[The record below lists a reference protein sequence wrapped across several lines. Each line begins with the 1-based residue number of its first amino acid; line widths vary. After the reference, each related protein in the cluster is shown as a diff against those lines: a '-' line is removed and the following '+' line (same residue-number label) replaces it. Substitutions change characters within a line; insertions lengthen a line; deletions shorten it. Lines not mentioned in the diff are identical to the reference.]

1 MDFLPTD
8 IVCFHD
14 CLAAQTTAAL
24 YQYVPSGVEGSDPTP
39 GCDDPALAESSAR
52 EGHYC
57 AQSAEES
64 LRQRV
69 RFFEAALGEEAPEI
83 IDPLTQ

>member
-1 MDFLPTD
+1 
-8 IVCFHD
+8 
-14 CLAAQTTAAL
+14 
-24 YQYVPSGVEGSDPTP
+24 VPRGVEGVDPTP
-39 GCDDPALAESSAR
+39 GCDDSTLAESSAR

-69 RFFEAALGEEAPEI
+69 HFFETALGEDAPEI
-83 IDPLTQ
+83 IDPLTR